1 MEQKNLHLP
10 SNLPP
15 MKSNYA
21 IEKEFIQ
28 NEHLFQDAFFKRF
41 KLRHAAT
48 PLQLTDAIAKN
59 YQFPT
64 FYGNVTCEMAI
75 FFCIYERA
83 LAMMP
88 HPTMKPIKGTLG
100 RALVAFSCYEYK
112 NVLNIPGY
120 NEIAMTIPV
129 MVDGAFNPPLL
140 PLVMK
145 SFTKAGYYVFSMPV
159 TSHENQLR
167 GLKIWGLPKVT
178 EEIDVQINDN
188 YCTTIAKDEQ
198 GKNYFELK
206 VPTTGKLQR
215 LDETGYLYSVL
226 EGKRLKSQTN
236 FQGDFFINKHMNL
249 IWQKNKKS
257 DTIWLKLGD
266 SPRATAL
273 KLLQIEE
280 APFQFRFCK
289 SMNSCF
295 DMAMER
301 V

>member
-1 MEQKNLHLP
+1 MSPNFI
-10 SNLPP
+10 
-15 MKSNYA
+15 
-21 IEKEFIQ
+21 IEKELIN

-41 KLRHAAT
+41 QLRYADT
-48 PLQLTDAIAKN
+48 PLRLNDQISKN

-64 FYGNVTCEMAI
+64 FYGNVTCAMAI
-75 FFCIYERA
+75 FFCNYERA

-88 HPTMKPIKGTLG
+88 HPSMKPINGTRG

-145 SFTKAGYYVFSMPV
+145 SFSKAGYYVFSMPV
-159 TSHENQLR
+159 TSQENQLR
-167 GLKIWGLPKVT
+167 GTKIWGLPKVT
-178 EEIDVQINDN
+178 EDIDVQVNGN
-188 YCTTIAKDEQ
+188 YCVTTAKDDT

-206 VPTTGKLQR
+206 VPTSGKLQH

-226 EGKRLKSQTN
+226 DGKRLKSQTN
-236 FQGDFFINKHMNL
+236 FKGDFYINKHINL
-249 IWQKNKKS
+249 IWKKNQKS
-257 DTIWLKLGD
+257 ETQWLKLND
-266 SPRATAL
+266 SPRAAAL
-273 KLLQIEE
+273 RSLQIEE
-280 APFQFRFCK
+280 SPFQFRFCK

-295 DMAMER
+295 DLAEER